1 MKQDFNKYER
11 IAGLFILL
19 AAIGLAGL
27 TTAVI
32 VQKGWFASK
41 ASYHTFLQTAGGIH
55 IGTNVHIFGLKAG
68 WVEDV
73 ELVSA
78 GKVKITFE
86 VLEKYKS
93 YVTKDSHVQVI
104 RPFVVGEKVIELS
117 IGEEG
122 QALVEEGGYVASIT
136 GIDVVD
142 LLSGRLLGPLMD
154 TLSAIAEDM
163 QMFTNTLNDRDLKT
177 PLTKLVNQVEPLISN
192 MNNMSRE
199 VAKMT
204 GSLNDK
210 QLLVKNMQAL
220 QAVTEQLNAVMP
232 ELLEHAPEMA
242 ERMPVLIN
250 NMVEMSS
257 EIHKLTPAMAELAP
271 QIPAATQRAIDAV
284 EEAVVTMKAL
294 QKSFLLKG
302 KVKAVRKEMQLEQ
315 QPEGRVID

>member
-11 IAGLFILL
+11 IAGLFVLI
-19 AAIGLAGL
+19 ATIGLFAL

-32 VQKGWFASK
+32 VKKGWFASK
-41 ASYHTFLQTAGGIH
+41 VSYHTYLKTAGGIH
-55 IGTNVHIFGLKAG
+55 VGTNVNIYGLQAG

-78 GKVKITFE
+78 GKVKVTFE
-86 VLEKYKS
+86 VLDKYKH
-93 YVTKDSHVQVI
+93 YVTQDSHVQVI

-117 IGEEG
+117 IGKEG
-122 QALVEEGGYVASIT
+122 QAVIDEGGYVASIT

-154 TLSAIAEDM
+154 TLSAIASDM
-163 QMFTNTLNDRDLKT
+163 QIFTNTLNDRDVKT
-177 PLTKLVNQVEPLISN
+177 PLTKLINQVEPLISN

-204 GSLNDK
+204 GSLNNQ

-220 QAVTEQLNAVMP
+220 QSVTEQLNTVMP
-232 ELLEHAPEMA
+232 TLLEHAPEMA
-242 ERMPVLIN
+242 ERMPVLIK
-250 NMVEMSS
+250 NMTEMSS

-271 QIPAATQRAIDAV
+271 QVPTATQRAIEAV

-302 KVKAVRKEMQLEQ
+302 KVKAVRQEMQEQ
-315 QPEGRVID
+315 

>member
-1 MKQDFNKYER
+1 MKHDFNKYER
-11 IAGLFILL
+11 IAGLFVLV
-19 AAIGLAGL
+19 ATIGLLGL
-27 TTAVI
+27 TSAVI
-32 VQKGWFASK
+32 VKKGWFASK
-41 ASYHTFLQTAGGIH
+41 TSYHTFLQTAGGIH
-55 IGTNVHIFGLKAG
+55 VGTNVNIFGLQAG

-78 GKVKITFE
+78 GKVRVTFE
-86 VLEKYKS
+86 VLNKYKH
-93 YVTKDSHVQVI
+93 YVTQDSHVQVI

-117 IGEEG
+117 IG
-122 QALVEEGGYVASIT
+122 QTNQDLVSEGGHVPSIT

-154 TLSAIAEDM
+154 TLTAIASDM
-163 QMFTNTLNDRDLKT
+163 QLFTHTLNDDDIKT
-177 PLTKLVNQVEPLISN
+177 PLTQLVNQVQPLISN

-204 GSLNDK
+204 ASLNDK
-210 QLLVKNMQAL
+210 QLLVKNMQSL
-220 QAVTEQLNAVMP
+220 QEITEQLNAVLP

-242 ERMPVLIN
+242 ERLPVLIN
-250 NMVEMSS
+250 NMAEMSS

-271 QIPAATQRAIDAV
+271 QIPAATERAIQAV

-302 KVKAVRKEMQLEQ
+302 KVKDVRKEMQAE
-315 QPEGRVID
+315 